1 VELLASWAP
10 EQIVTSPWRRCLETV
25 APFAAAAG
33 IDVRSKNSLS
43 EAGARRSPG
52 RTRRHVHRL
61 LERGRPVL
69 LCTHRP
75 VLAEVFG
82 VVRDAC
88 EPAVARGVPG
98 KDPYLAPG
106 EVLVAHVA
114 LPLAARARVVAV
126 ERHQPQA

>member
-1 VELLASWAP
+1 M
-10 EQIVTSPWRRCLETV
+10 
-25 APFAAAAG
+25 
-33 IDVRSKNSLS
+33 
-43 EAGARRSPG
+43 
-52 RTRRHVHRL
+52 
-61 LERGRPVL
+61 L

-75 VLAEVFG
+75 VLAEVFD

-88 EPAVARGVPG
+88 DPAVAGDVPA

-114 LPLAARARVVAV
+114 LPLTTRARVVAV